1 MTERSNIN
9 MKSGSYAFALI
20 YMALAVFALSGIPA
34 SAANRVE
41 KIEESALDARIG
53 SKTNCMAV
61 VFMAAW
67 CAPCIDELPT
77 MNKLYKKFK
86 KQNLEIIGI
95 SIDLEGPKAMQPI
108 VSGMK
113 IDFPVYWYG
122 EKAIEKFAIFAIP
135 MMLLI
140 KEGEIVERIHGRR
153 PETYLDDKFIQF
165 LK

>member
-1 MTERSNIN
+1 LLIAIYVVLSLVVF
-9 MKSGSYAFALI
+9 SGFFAKP
-20 YMALAVFALSGIPA
+20 AAAGAVAEI
-34 SAANRVE
+34 V
-41 KIEESALDARIG
+41 ESALDAKIG
-53 SKTNCMAV
+53 DQNNRLAL

-77 MNKLYKKFK
+77 LNKLHKKF
-86 KQNLEIIGI
+86 QNQGLEIIGI
-95 SIDLEGPKAMQPI
+95 SIDLDGPDAMQPI
-108 VSGMK
+108 VSTLK

-122 EKAIEKFAIFAIP
+122 EKAVEKFALFAVP

-153 PETYLDDKFIQF
+153 PDSFLDEKFRDL